1 MNAVESAGGAAERG
15 WQLWSTPVRLYW
27 PVCRGLAV
35 RCGLAAALLV
45 PTALLT
51 IRLGQPFAI
60 SAIASTSAIVLHDPV
75 RYQQRP
81 QRILLC
87 YLAGIAVS
95 VPISLA
101 GAVVGL
107 SALLMSASAAAL
119 IVASPVGRA
128 HPPTV
133 CIALAV
139 SAPSGQ
145 PGALVGRWLMFSVL
159 ALACLAVLWLLT
171 RHRSV
176 QRSPCPAPR
185 GSSCRCDAS

>member
-1 MNAVESAGGAAERG
+1 MKAVESAGRATERG
-15 WQLWSTPVRLYW
+15 WQSWSTLVRLHG
-27 PVCRGLAV
+27 PVCRGLAI

-95 VPISLA
+95 MPISLA
-101 GAVVGL
+101 GAAVGL
-107 SALLMSASAAAL
+107 SAPLMSAGAAAL

-128 HPPTV
+128 HPPTAR
-133 CIALAV
+133 IALAV
-139 SAPSGQ
+139 SAPAGQ
-145 PGALVGRWLMFSVL
+145 PGR
-159 ALACLAVLWLLT
+159 LL
-171 RHRSV
+171 
-176 QRSPCPAPR
+176 
-185 GSSCRCDAS
+185 